1 MVKVKLIENK
11 VKSHV
16 GSVYDTQKRTVGST
30 LRIERI
36 ICPSTPKAED
46 GAASAA
52 FIAARVVWT
61 AAGAWDTAAAELL
74 TSDVTASGT
83 AMVDRVLC
91 GGGVIFPPISAVTRT
106 RSRSRQKT

>member
-1 MVKVKLIENK
+1 VKFIVKVKLIENR

-30 LRIERI
+30 LRIERTT
-36 ICPSTPKAED
+36 CPSTPRADD
-46 GAASAA
+46 GAVSAA

-61 AAGAWDTAAAELL
+61 ASGAWDTTAAELF

-83 AMVDRVLC
+83 AMVDGVLC
-91 GGGVIFPPISAVTRT
+91 EGG
-106 RSRSRQKT
+106 